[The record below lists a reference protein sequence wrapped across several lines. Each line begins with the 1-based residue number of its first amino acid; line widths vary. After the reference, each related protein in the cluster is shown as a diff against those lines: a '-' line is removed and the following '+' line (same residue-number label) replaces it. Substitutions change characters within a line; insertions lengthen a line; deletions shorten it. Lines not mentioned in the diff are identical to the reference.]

1 MLNGGIRDC
10 SLWLG
15 PVGGRAC
22 YSIPVL
28 EMSISEL
35 AVFPFPDQV
44 ETPLLAQEEGPN
56 FSGVCGG
63 A

>member
-1 MLNGGIRDC
+1 M
-10 SLWLG
+10 
-15 PVGGRAC
+15 A
-22 YSIPVL
+22 
-28 EMSISEL
+28 ISEL